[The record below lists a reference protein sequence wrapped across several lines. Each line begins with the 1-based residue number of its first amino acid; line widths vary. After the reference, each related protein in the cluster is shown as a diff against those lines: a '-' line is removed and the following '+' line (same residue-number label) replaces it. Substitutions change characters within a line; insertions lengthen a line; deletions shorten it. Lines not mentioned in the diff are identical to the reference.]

1 MTAIDSAMFETR
13 LFAYPRG
20 MAILQNYVRRSWRLR
35 GLVAALLVIGVSGC
49 NGEEHKK
56 QLADLQ
62 RKADERV
69 ATIERQSKERI
80 DAIEKQLE
88 AMKAEVLEA
97 ATKAKAEVDDAVSK
111 AQANVEDAEK
121 VTSAA
126 VHKAREAYKSEA
138 KARLASL
145 NQELATVTA
154 GAHKV
159 PAKAKAAYDKAIKNV
174 LALQKDLAKDIAA
187 YDQATLDT
195 FAKTKAKLDQDLA
208 KYKAA
213 IKTAKSKVPG

>member
-1 MTAIDSAMFETR
+1 MFETR
-13 LFAYPRG
+13 LFAYPQG
-20 MAILQNYVRRSWRLR
+20 MATLQNHVQRFWGVR
-35 GLVAALLVIGVSGC
+35 GLAATLLLIGVSGC

-80 DAIEKQLE
+80 DTIEKQLE
-88 AMKAEVLEA
+88 AMKAEVLDA
-97 ATKAKAEVDDAVSK
+97 ASKAKAQVDDVVSK

-138 KARLASL
+138 KVRLASL

-174 LALQKDLAKDIAA
+174 LALQKDIAKDIAA

-213 IKTAKSKVPG
+213 IKAAKSKVPG